1 MGDRQLWRKSPWP
14 SSSTGALH
22 HLVSHAWAPLWETK
36 KDAPWLR
43 KWLVQRYACC
53 THGQSLVLCPGTASR
68 APFLRDDLQRMGLQ
82 RGRLS
87 VTCTSSAVAKQP
99 LDLIWPLQQ
108 PQIPAEPVHPYTGT
122 GNAKAEIVFLA
133 NWLSHLLSVCW
144 SFLVLFCFRL
154 GVGVD
159 VTLQS

>member
-1 MGDRQLWRKSPWP
+1 MEEVTLTFLLHRSFPSPCIP
-14 SSSTGALH
+14 CLSSTLRDKKRCAVVEEVACTEVCLLH
-22 HLVSHAWAPLWETK
+22 TWTEP
-36 KDAPWLR
+36 
-43 KWLVQRYACC
+43 
-53 THGQSLVLCPGTASR
+53 VLCPGTASR
-68 APFLRDDLQRMGLQ
+68 APFLRDDLQ